1 MAELEGP
8 DMFKSLY
15 DKRFLSLTVLL
26 AVLHTMTLAA
36 APVSTRTADNG
47 EPNPVLVGNTSDNAM
62 TGLNPGQAEPFVTEE
77 LIDLVAPVALYPDE
91 LLAIVLPAAAYPLQI
106 VQAARFLEQLE
117 NDNSLQPDEAW
128 DESVVAL
135 LNYPEVIELLNKDLE
150 WTWQLG
156 EAVINQESEVIEA
169 VETFRDRA
177 LLAGNLE
184 TDEHQIVNNEDGA
197 IKITPV
203 EKEVIYV
210 PYYEPE
216 RVVVYQPYPVYHYYP
231 RPYPVYYYPYPVD
244 HYFSSGFFWGITTAF
259 AIGWHSHHLNIHQ
272 WNYYSHPYYGHTY
285 FRNNHY
291 YHGRSHYGTR
301 HLQARG
307 GRHDGDRW
315 RPGRRHG
322 ARPGHRGS
330 NNDLHGDNRVVAT
343 SHGSGFER
351 SNTFRPRPGFQGRI
365 RNDANNG
372 SDGAVVRPG
381 GRTPAL
387 ARGTGRPV
395 RGDSARQDIKTPK
408 VVAVS
413 QQRKSS
419 GKVKRGRLDW
429 DRRSI
434 ISKPVAQNKSNGN
447 RTSQT
452 ARSQGR
458 INKLR
463 VSSNQ
468 NRQRN
473 RSDRSQAVRTNRPV
487 TVADNRAR
495 GRSTNA
501 LAQLSSRE
509 TRPSPLPRQSQRP
522 VNRSLANRP
531 VPTFNKPSP
540 SSRSEGGRSHSNS
553 GHRQG
558 RRNDRTRH

>member
-1 MAELEGP
+1 MAELEGS
-8 DMFKSLY
+8 DMFKSLHN
-15 DKRFLSLTVLL
+15 KRFLSLTVLL

-36 APVSTRTADNG
+36 APISTQPADNG
-47 EPNPVLVGNTSDNAM
+47 EPNPVLVGNTGDNVM

-117 NDNSLQPDEAW
+117 NDDSLQPDEAW

-184 TDEHQIVNNEDGA
+184 TDEHQIVNNKDGS

-203 EKEVIYV
+203 EREVIYV

-259 AIGWHSHHLNIHQ
+259 AIGWHSHHLNIHP

-322 ARPGHRGS
+322 ARPGHRGP

-343 SHGSGFER
+343 SGGSRFER

-365 RNDANNG
+365 SNDANKG
-372 SDGAVVRPG
+372 SGGAVVGRGGMTRAPARDTRRPD
-381 GRTPAL
+381 
-387 ARGTGRPV
+387 
-395 RGDSARQDIKTPK
+395 RGDSTRQFTTTPK
-408 VVAVS
+408 VVSVS

-434 ISKPVAQNKSNGN
+434 SNKPVAQNKSNGN
-447 RTSQT
+447 RVSQT

-468 NRQRN
+468 NRQTS
-473 RSDRSQAVRTNRPV
+473 RSDRNQAVRANRPV

-495 GRSTNA
+495 GRSANA
-501 LAQLSSRE
+501 LAQLSSRA
-509 TRPSPLPRQSQRP
+509 TRSSPLPRQSQRP
-522 VNRSLANRP
+522 VNRSPANRP
-531 VPTFNKPSP
+531 APAVNKPSP
-540 SSRSEGGRSHSNS
+540 SSRPDRGRSNSNS

-558 RRNDRTRH
+558 RSRQ